1 MCVLLQQ
8 IQSHPWIWTNQL
20 NQLEPRSSLTQVLP
34 AALCLVVLRVAWQM
48 GVGFGWVWHD
58 TNLREKGRYSMI
70 VYRFPIFPSLAHVMC
85 SIKIN
90 HESSLVRFLGLTL
103 KSLNRFPVLFRIPQ
117 AFSKALS
124 IAAGSAGWNS
134 DEHFAGDSFNT
145 SIVSIFFW
153 CLLQVVPFHLQERSP
168 FTWWNHSQHFSDTL
182 RLRVDWASL
191 EITPS
196 TWFCNPSF
204 HPM

>member
-1 MCVLLQQ
+1 MLVEFDMTQ
-8 IQSHPWIWTNQL
+8 I
-20 NQLEPRSSLTQVLP
+20 
-34 AALCLVVLRVAWQM
+34 
-48 GVGFGWVWHD
+48 
-58 TNLREKGRYSMI
+58 REREGQIFYDF
-70 VYRFPIFPSLAHVMC
+70 YRFPIFPSLAHVMY

-90 HESSLVRFLGLTL
+90 QNQSSLVRFLGLTL

-117 AFSKALS
+117 AFRKALS
-124 IAAGSAGWNS
+124 IAAGSAGWSS

-182 RLRVDWASL
+182 RLQV
-191 EITPS
+191 
-196 TWFCNPSF
+196 N
-204 HPM
+204 